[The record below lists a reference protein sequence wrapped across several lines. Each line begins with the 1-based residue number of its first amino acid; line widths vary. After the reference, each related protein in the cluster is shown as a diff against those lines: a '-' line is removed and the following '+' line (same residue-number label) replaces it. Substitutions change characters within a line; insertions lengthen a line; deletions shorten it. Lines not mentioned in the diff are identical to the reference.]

1 MDEYGNIIGAP
12 GGAGAAADDVYGDD
26 VHEVEGF
33 VEHIVFRNEENGF
46 TIFTIVYKGKEVTC
60 LGTFGSL
67 NEGEYLV
74 ARGGYETHPV
84 YWKRFKVRTYTLKLP
99 EDEQSIRRYLGSG
112 AIKGIGAKTAENI
125 VNYFGVDAFRIMEEE
140 PERLAEVKGIS
151 IRRAME
157 IAGQVAG
164 QRDMRKAMMFLQ
176 QYGISMGMSSKI
188 YEQYGEQIYSILQEN
203 PYKLA
208 DDINGI
214 GFRMADEIATRAGIR
229 ADSEFRIKSGIL
241 YALGQA
247 AMNGHTYLPMDRL
260 CADVG
265 QLLLIDLPDMSVYI
279 QELAMERKVV
289 ARDGNVYLAMYYYM
303 ELKSA
308 KKLSDLNMTYDVD
321 LAEAGKELSR
331 IEDMEGITLESLQ
344 RDAVMGA
351 LGNGVVVITGGP
363 GTGKTTIINTIIRY
377 FEGEGLDIRLA
388 APTGRAAKRM
398 SETTGCEAQTIHRL
412 LEVNG
417 GSMDGEGGTVHFE
430 RNALNPLETDVLII
444 DEMSMVDISLM
455 SALLDALLEG
465 TRLVLVGDVDQLPS
479 VGPGS
484 VLKDIIGSGR
494 FKVVKLTK
502 IFRQSDESEIVTNA
516 HAINNGEDIILNK
529 YSKDFLFIHRE
540 TPEDIVRALCT
551 VLREKLPGYI
561 HCSVQEVQVL
571 TPMRKGLVGVEQLN
585 RVLQSYVNPDGQ
597 EEKEF
602 FGTMYREGDKVMQI
616 KNDYQMGW
624 EKRNAHGFPYEKGSG
639 VYNGDMGIIEEISTF
654 SQEVHVRFDDDRHV
668 SYQFSQMD
676 ELELAYA
683 ITIHKSQGSE
693 YPAVIIPMFPGPR
706 MLMTRNLLYTAVT
719 RAKSCVCLIGR
730 EECFREMI
738 RNLNEQKRY
747 SSLGVRINEL

>member
-1 MDEYGNIIGAP
+1 
-12 GGAGAAADDVYGDD
+12 
-26 VHEVEGF
+26 
-33 VEHIVFRNEENGF
+33 
-46 TIFTIVYKGKEVTC
+46 
-60 LGTFGSL
+60 
-67 NEGEYLV
+67 
-74 ARGGYETHPV
+74 
-84 YWKRFKVRTYTLKLP
+84 
-99 EDEQSIRRYLGSG
+99 
-112 AIKGIGAKTAENI
+112 
-125 VNYFGVDAFRIMEEE
+125 
-140 PERLAEVKGIS
+140 
-151 IRRAME
+151 
-157 IAGQVAG
+157 
-164 QRDMRKAMMFLQ
+164 
-176 QYGISMGMSSKI
+176 
-188 YEQYGEQIYSILQEN
+188 
-203 PYKLA
+203 
-208 DDINGI
+208 
-214 GFRMADEIATRAGIR
+214 
-229 ADSEFRIKSGIL
+229 
-241 YALGQA
+241 
-247 AMNGHTYLPMDRL
+247 
-260 CADVG
+260 
-265 QLLLIDLPDMSVYI
+265 
-279 QELAMERKVV
+279 
-289 ARDGNVYLAMYYYM
+289 
-303 ELKSA
+303 
-308 KKLSDLNMTYDVD
+308 
-321 LAEAGKELSR
+321 
-331 IEDMEGITLESLQ
+331 MEGITLESLQ

-417 GSMDGEGGTVHFE
+417 GSMDGEGGAVHFE